1 MFKSDKD
8 LKKNWK
14 FSGKILNEYDQ
25 IVKTYVTQLITGG
38 ASKMLTPKS
47 DKESLGIVQSYI
59 VFQIYIF
66 SLKSF
71 GIEISI
77 SDTSKTKRRIMFST
91 SSKEV
96 IINPLHCRVPL
107 PSLPMNKWI
116 NLSIDVLS
124 FVSECFKS
132 QTFRSI
138 DLISLTGSC
147 KVRKMF
153 TMRNPLPDEN
163 SNNFLYTG
171 KNEDN
176 VYDIK
181 DSVPKAMNFPHDV
194 VYDNFNVNYER
205 TQSINNEAYILVHNI
220 PNDNQSNPIVSLN
233 IKNNNGNNVYQLSKI
248 LYNFN

>member
-1 MFKSDKD
+1 MSKLDKE

-14 FSGKILNEYDQ
+14 FSGKMLNEYDQ

-47 DKESLGIVQSYI
+47 EKDSLGIVQSYI
-59 VFQIYIF
+59 VFQLYIF

-107 PSLPMNKWI
+107 PHLSMNKWI

-124 FVSECFKS
+124 FVSECFRS

-147 KVRKMF
+147 KIRKIF
-153 TMRNPLPDEN
+153 TMRNPLPDDTL
-163 SNNFLYTG
+163 NNFLYNG
-171 KNEDN
+171 KNNDN
-176 VYDIK
+176 VYDMK
-181 DSVPKAMNFPHDV
+181 ELLPKAMNFPYDV
-194 VYDNFNVNYER
+194 VYENFNVNYER
-205 TQSINNEAYILVHNI
+205 TKLINNEAMMI
-220 PNDNQSNPIVSLN
+220 PNNVVLDNNTNPIASLN
-233 IKNNNGNNVYQLSKI
+233 IKNTIGNNVYQLS
-248 LYNFN
+248 NFSIIF